1 MKMDYEAVRTSF
13 ATGNPAAGED
23 LLGLIRIAVQG
34 DNSRNSVRQVR
45 CLLAAM
51 EEGEEGREDRMQALD
66 LADDLSTSGATP

>member
-51 EEGEEGREDRMQALD
+51 EEGREDRMQALN